1 MATPD
6 TRPKNR
12 MTPLP
17 ACGSPLGAF
26 MDTASPP
33 ALRNPLFSTK
43 SLESLCAAPE
53 PGAHT
58 FKRTLGP
65 LSLVG
70 LGIGAIIGA
79 GIFSLTGTAAAHDA
93 GPAIVISFII
103 AAVGC
108 GFAGLCYSE
117 LSSMIP
123 VAGSAYTY
131 AYASLGELVAW
142 IIGWELTLE
151 YAVGAA
157 TVSVSWST
165 YLNKLLGG
173 LGLGLP
179 HALSA
184 SPFDTVPGLINLPA
198 VLIIMA
204 ASLVLIR
211 GISESAKVNGAI
223 VMLKVAVVVVVICVG
238 AFYVK
243 PANWHPFVP
252 ENTGHFGDFGWS
264 GVARGA
270 ATVFFA
276 YIGFDA
282 VSTAAQETKNPGRDM
297 PIGMMGSLAICTV
310 LYIAFAL
317 VLTGLLPYQQLGS
330 AAPVAD
336 AIGQTPFPI
345 LRGLVNLGAIA
356 GLTSVILVMLLGQ
369 SRVFYSMSRDGLL
382 PPIFSAVHPKF
393 RTPWMSN
400 ILFMIF
406 TGVMGGLLPIKELG
420 ELTSM
425 GTLLAFVIVCI
436 GVMVLRRTNPQRP
449 RVFRTPWVPFVP
461 IAGIVVCAA
470 MMAALPLITW
480 EMLIVW
486 LVIGLAIYFTYSQFH
501 SHLRAARGRI

>member
-1 MATPD
+1 MSAT
-6 TRPKNR
+6 T
-12 MTPLP
+12 
-17 ACGSPLGAF
+17 G
-26 MDTASPP
+26 TAPQK
-33 ALRNPLFSTK
+33 ANPLFARK
-43 SLESLCAAPE
+43 PIEVLGAEAPE
-53 PGAHT
+53 GTHT

-65 LSLVG
+65 FSLVG

-103 AAVGC
+103 AAIGC
-108 GFAGLCYSE
+108 GLAGLCYSE
-117 LSSMIP
+117 LASMIP

-151 YAVGAA
+151 YAVGGA

-165 YLNKLLGG
+165 YVSKLLAGWG
-173 LGLGLP
+173 VALP
-179 HALSA
+179 HLITA
-184 SPFDTVPGLINLPA
+184 SPFDQNPGIINLPA
-198 VLIIMA
+198 VAIIIL
-204 ASLVLIR
+204 ASLILIR
-211 GISESAKVNGAI
+211 GISESAKVNNAI
-223 VMLKVAVVVVVICVG
+223 VALKVTVVLVVIVVG
-238 AFYVK
+238 AFYVR
-243 PANWHPFVP
+243 PANWHPFLP
-252 ENTGHFGDFGWS
+252 DNTGKFGDFGFS

-282 VSTAAQETKNPGRDM
+282 VSTAAQETRNPGRDM

-317 VLTGLLPYQQLGS
+317 VLTGLLPYTQLGS

-336 AIGQTPFPI
+336 AIGQTPFPV
-345 LRGLVNLGAIA
+345 LRTLVNIGAIA

-382 PPIFSAVHPKF
+382 PPVFSAVHPIF
-393 RTPWMSN
+393 RTPWRSN
-400 ILFMIF
+400 LLFMVF
-406 TGVMGGLLPIKELG
+406 TSVMGGLLPIKELG

-436 GVMVLRRTNPQRP
+436 GVLALRRTDPDRK
-449 RVFRTPWVPFVP
+449 RIFRTPFVPVVP
-461 IAGIVVCAA
+461 IAGIIICCL
-470 MMAALPLITW
+470 MMLSLPRVTW

-486 LVIGLAIYFTYSQFH
+486 LLVGLGVYFGYSQFN
-501 SHLRAARGRI
+501 SHLRHRI

>member
-1 MATPD
+1 MSATI
-6 TRPKNR
+6 RH
-12 MTPLP
+12 
-17 ACGSPLGAF
+17 
-26 MDTASPP
+26 
-33 ALRNPLFSTK
+33 PLFATK
-43 SLESLCAAPE
+43 SLELLCATEE
-53 PGAHT
+53 PGAHS

-65 LSLVG
+65 WSLVG

-93 GPAIVISFII
+93 GPAIVLSFII
-103 AAVGC
+103 AAIGC
-108 GFAGLCYSE
+108 AFAGLCYSE
-117 LSSMIP
+117 LASMIP

-131 AYASLGELVAW
+131 AYASLGELIAW

-173 LGLGLP
+173 WGIALP
-179 HALSA
+179 HALTA
-184 SPFDTVPGLINLPA
+184 SPFDAHPGIVNLPA
-198 VLIIMA
+198 VLIIVL

-223 VMLKVAVVVVVICVG
+223 VALKVTVVVVVICVG

-297 PIGMMGSLAICTV
+297 PIGMMGSLAVCTV
-310 LYIAFAL
+310 LYICFAL
-317 VLTGLLPYQQLGS
+317 VLTGLLPYTSLGS

-345 LRGLVNLGAIA
+345 LRSLVNLGAIA

-382 PPIFSAVHPKF
+382 PRIFSDVHPRF
-393 RTPWMSN
+393 RTPYMSN
-400 ILFMIF
+400 VLFMVF

-425 GTLLAFVIVCI
+425 GTLLAFVIVCV
-436 GVMVLRRTNPQRP
+436 GVMVLRRTDPARP
-449 RVFRTPWVPFVP
+449 RVFRAPWVPFVP

-470 MMAALPLITW
+470 MMLALPLLTW
-480 EMLIVW
+480 EMLMVW
-486 LVIGLAIYFTYSQFH
+486 LVIGLCVYFSYSRFH
-501 SHLRAARGRI
+501 SHLRLARR